1 MAQLTYSLAVTG
13 LGGNISRQLTR
24 ERDGGL
30 AYDITVPKGYA
41 GTLSTRTDNET
52 GTLTLSSGHAITT
65 GMVIDLYWSGGKRTG
80 ITVGTVSGTSV
91 PIGADDSGAGDNLP
105 AQDTAIVASQRI
117 PFNIAIDG
125 DELSLL
131 GVQMNYTNTTETAE
145 SRAIFV
151 DSADDVIATLNLTAN
166 EVQLYDVTA
175 GDDNPF
181 TGDPITDAFV
191 SNASSSYDATL
202 KILGLQDATP

>member
-1 MAQLTYSLAVTG
+1 MAQLTYSVAVTG
-13 LGGNISRQLTR
+13 LGGNISRQLSR
-24 ERDGGL
+24 EADAGIAL
-30 AYDITVPKGYA
+30 DVSVPKGYA

-65 GMVIDLYWSGGKRTG
+65 GMIVDLYWSGGKRTG
-80 ITVGTVSGTSV
+80 ITVGTVSVNSV
-91 PIGADDSGAGDNLP
+91 PIGADDSGSGNNLP
-105 AQDTAIVASQRI
+105 SQDTVIVASERI
-117 PFNIAIDG
+117 PFNIALDG
-125 DELSLL
+125 DAVSIL
-131 GVQMNYTNTTETAE
+131 GLQMKYNNSTETAE

-151 DSADDVIATLNLTAN
+151 DSADDVIATIDLTAN
-166 EVQLYDVTA
+166 EARVYDIEA